1 MAEQNESTDQNSS
14 GSNGAD
20 ESPFDPVEDAI
31 AAIGRGE
38 IVVVVDDEDRENEGD
53 LIMAAEFATA
63 DKIAFFVNHTSGV
76 ICAPVLDERADELDL
91 QLMVAH
97 NTEALRTAFTV
108 TIDYRHGTST
118 GISAHDRALTI
129 RAMVDPAATSGDFA
143 RPGHIFP
150 LRARPGGVLKRAG
163 HTEAAVD
170 LARMAGLKP
179 AGVLCEI
186 VKPDGTMARVPDL
199 IEFCNEH
206 DLIFISIADM
216 VRYRRENEKLVRKV
230 SEAKI
235 PTEPGEF
242 RSIVYES
249 ILDGQQH
256 VAFVMGEPEGKED
269 VLVRVHSECLT
280 GDIFGSRRCD
290 CGPQLHQAMDRIAEA
305 GEGVLVYL
313 RGHEGRGIGLGHK
326 IRAYSLQDEGYDTVD
341 ANLELGLPADG
352 REYGIGA
359 QILVDLG
366 VSTMHLMTNNPAKY
380 GGLDGFGLE
389 ITERVPLETVP
400 TPENIAYLRTKQ
412 ERMGHILDLDGTGS
426 D

>member
-1 MAEQNESTDQNSS
+1 MPMTEQN
-14 GSNGAD
+14 

-91 QLMVAH
+91 QLMVAQ
-97 NTEALRTAFTV
+97 NTEAMRTAFTV

-129 RAMVDPAATSGDFA
+129 RAMVDPAASAGDFA

-199 IEFCNEH
+199 IEFCKEH

-216 VRYRRENEKLVRKV
+216 VRYRRKNEKLVRRV

-235 PTEPGEF
+235 PTEHGEF
-242 RSIVYES
+242 QSVVYES

-256 VAFVMGEPEGKED
+256 VAFVMGEPDGKDD

-290 CGPQLHQAMDRIAEA
+290 CGPQLHQAMAEVA
-305 GEGVLVYL
+305 EEGQGVLVYL

-326 IRAYSLQDEGYDTVD
+326 IRAYGLQDEGYDTVD

-366 VSTMHLMTNNPAKY
+366 ITTMNLMTNNPAKY
-380 GGLDGFGLE
+380 GGLDGYGLE
-389 ITERVPLETVP
+389 ISNRVPLETIP

-412 ERMGHILDLDGTGS
+412 ERMGHLLDLDGAGGAGGN
-426 D
+426 